1 MIWNLLREPCAAWR
15 FLTRVPLPGPATQA
29 HDLPGAIAWFPVV
42 GALIGL
48 AIGGLACAAHGW
60 WGPLP
65 AAVLAVAGGL
75 LLTGGFHEDAASDAA
90 DGLGGG
96 FTTAKVL
103 EIMRDSRIGAYGAM
117 SLWVV
122 LTLRTVL
129 LWRLLEVLPPWQ
141 VALAMGLA
149 SAWGRWT
156 AAPLLAALPPL
167 ADGLAKDITHTANS
181 SPSRP
186 LVIATLAVVLLT
198 YGAWHLGV
206 PQTLPAAG
214 AALAATAVWWFY
226 LRQRL
231 GGQSGDLLG
240 AGNQVAEAVALL
252 ALTARLSG

>member
-1 MIWNLLREPCAAWR
+1 MMREPIAALR
-15 FLTRVPLPGPATQA
+15 FLTRLPVPGPATRA
-29 HDLPGAIAWFPVV
+29 EDLPGAIGWFPLV
-42 GALIGL
+42 GALVGL
-48 AIGGLACAAHGW
+48 AIGGAACGLVGW

-96 FTTAKVL
+96 FTTEKIL

-129 LWRLLEVLPPWQ
+129 LWRLLELLPLWQ
-141 VALAMGLA
+141 VPLAMGLA

-156 AAPLLAALPPL
+156 AAPLLLALPPL
-167 ADGLAKDITHTANS
+167 ADGLAKDIAQTS
-181 SPSRP
+181 QIRP
-186 LVIATLAVVLLT
+186 LAIASLSVVLVSA
-198 YGAWHLGV
+198 GAWYAGV
-206 PQTLPAAG
+206 PQVLPAALSALG
-214 AALAATAVWWFY
+214 ATFVWWLY
-226 LRQRL
+226 LSRRL

-240 AGNQVAEAVALL
+240 AGNQLAEAAALL
-252 ALTARLSG
+252 AFTAR

>member
-1 MIWNLLREPCAAWR
+1 MIWSLLREPCAAWR
-15 FLTRVPLPGPATQA
+15 FLTRIPLPGPATQA
-29 HDLPGAIAWFPVV
+29 HDLPGAIAWFPVI

-48 AIGGLACAAHGW
+48 AIGGLACAAHAW

-129 LWRLLEVLPPWQ
+129 LWRLLELLPSWQ
-141 VALAMGLA
+141 VAVAMGVA

-167 ADGLAKDITHTANS
+167 AEGLAKDISYTAS
-181 SPSRP
+181 RRP
-186 LVIATLAVVLLT
+186 LVIASVLVALMT
-198 YGAWHLGV
+198 AAAWYLGV
-206 PQTLPAAG
+206 PHTLPAAG
-214 AALAATAVWWFY
+214 GALAATVVWWFY

-240 AGNQVAEAVALL
+240 AGNQLAEAVALL
-252 ALTARLSG
+252 ALTARLPG

>member
-1 MIWNLLREPCAAWR
+1 MIHDLFREPAAAIR
-15 FLTRVPLPGPATQA
+15 FLTRLPVPGPATQA
-29 HDLPGAIAWFPVV
+29 ADLPGAIGWFPLV
-42 GALIGL
+42 GALVGL
-48 AIGGLACAAHGW
+48 AIGAAACGMAGW

-96 FTTAKVL
+96 FTTERIL

-129 LWRLLEVLPPWQ
+129 LWRLLELLPLWQ
-141 VALAMGLA
+141 VPLAMGLA

-167 ADGLAKDITHTANS
+167 SDGLAKDIAHTATY
-181 SPSRP
+181 RP
-186 LVIATLAVVLLT
+186 VVLATVSIALLSA
-198 YGAWHLGV
+198 GAWHMGV
-206 PQTLPAAG
+206 PQVVPVV
-214 AALAATAVWWFY
+214 LAAVGATAIWWLY
-226 LRQRL
+226 LRRRL

-240 AGNQVAEAVALL
+240 AGNQLAEAGALL
-252 ALTARLSG
+252 ALTAR